1 MQMENFAPIMFAGLV
16 VIMLIGFPVAFS
28 LAALGMASGFFAIQM
43 GWFPAVFMENLPINI
58 FGILSNE
65 LLLAIPFFTFMGAI
79 LEKCGLAED
88 MLDSMGQL
96 FGTVRGGLGYSVI
109 IVGFI
114 LGAITGTVAGQV
126 IAMALISLPV
136 MIRYGYNMRYATG
149 VLAASGTITQLV
161 PPSLVLIVMADQLG
175 RSVGDMYRGA
185 WGPSIL
191 QVAIFA
197 LYTFLLGVFRPSHI
211 PGIPKE
217 ARTMSGFALWMKCL
231 RGIIPS
237 AVLIFAVLGSMGGL
251 PGIDTAIATPTEA
264 GAMGVVGALALAAM
278 HKRLTRGLLWEAMVG
293 TMRLTAMVVFI
304 LIGARVFSMVF
315 QGVDG
320 AKWVEHMLTGLPG
333 GQVGFLI
340 AVNLFIFFL
349 AFFLDFFEIAF
360 IILPMLGPVAHKL
373 GIDLVWFGVLLCV
386 NMQTS
391 FMHPPFGFALFYL
404 RGIADTLFKEK
415 RIDKPIASSDIYL
428 GSIPWVAMQLILV
441 AIVIFVPE
449 TVTMFLPKEEVVD
462 TDKIQIVVPDAGGE
476 SQQPE
481 SEGGENPFGPSKDGA
496 SDSGAS
502 AGENP
507 FGEAPKSEDQPKN

>member
-1 MQMENFAPIMFAGLV
+1 MQMENFAPFMFLGLV
-16 VIMLIGFPVAFS
+16 LIMLIGFPVAFS
-28 LAALGMASGFFAIQM
+28 LAALGLGSGFLAIEM
-43 GWFPAVFMENLPINI
+43 GWFPASFMANLPLNM

-96 FGTVRGGLGYSVI
+96 FGPVRGGLGYSVI

-175 RSVGDMYRGA
+175 RSVGDMYKGA

-191 QVAIFA
+191 QVLIFA
-197 LYTFLLGVFRPSHI
+197 GYTFMLGIFKPHHI
-211 PGIPKE
+211 PGVPKSE
-217 ARTMSGFALWMKCL
+217 RTLHGWALWSKCL

-237 AVLIFAVLGSMGGL
+237 AILIFAVLGSMGGL

-264 GAMGVVGALALAAM
+264 GAMGVVGALLLAAL
-278 HKRLTRGLLWEAMVG
+278 HRRLSRQMIWHAMVG

-304 LIGARVFSMVF
+304 LIGARTFSMVF

-320 AKWVEHMLTGLPG
+320 AVWVEHMLSGLPG

-340 AVNLFIFFL
+340 AVNIFIFFL

-360 IILPMLGPVAHKL
+360 IILPMLGPVAAKL

-404 RGIADTLFKEK
+404 RGISDTLFKEK
-415 RIDKPIASSDIYL
+415 RIEKPIKSSDIYM
-428 GSIPWVAMQLILV
+428 GSIPWVFLQLLLV
-441 AIVIFVPE
+441 AIVIFVPQ
-449 TVTMFLPKEEVVD
+449 TVTMFLDKTEVIDLDKVKIEAPVSD
-462 TDKIQIVVPDAGGE
+462 QPTTDN
-476 SQQPE
+476 E
-481 SEGGENPFGPSKDGA
+481 SEEEQQKRIDQMFKG
-496 SDSGAS
+496 S
-502 AGENP
+502 AP
-507 FGEAPKSEDQPKN
+507 AATAPEEKK